1 MKTMK
6 CEAYGYI
13 NFVNVTE
20 VDMQE
25 IETMLDRYFIKNK
38 NDSDE
43 NNSYPTR
50 YLVDVSVDFDT
61 TKKAIRELCN
71 RYRDKIDYLY
81 ILWREE
87 ENEKHHSDDKERS
100 SNYSRK
106 INLLSEH
113 EEGTLKI
120 VMEEESWT
128 LTSAREIF
136 L

>member
-1 MKTMK
+1 MKY
-6 CEAYGYI
+6 EAYGYI
-13 NFVNVTE
+13 NFINVTE

-87 ENEKHHSDDKERS
+87 ENEKYHSDDKERS
-100 SNYSRK
+100 CNYVKK
-106 INLLSEH
+106 INFSSEH
-113 EEGTLKI
+113 KEGTLRI

-128 LTSAREIF
+128 LTSAREMF